1 MRFSSLSCVRSPELC
16 RLARGDCSPN
26 SNVNSRAGAAAQG
39 KDVDREF
46 EMKSKICGCF
56 SVSLEQSTTG
66 PIAKRAQRARLLLAG
81 WEIEG
86 GRYPVTANSNEKPRA
101 KRQGRPGREF
111 EGTRGEG
118 QRGWGGWGCGLK
130 LG

>member
-1 MRFSSLSCVRSPELC
+1 LQYLSLLLSNLSSSNAARPSARVRCYSQLQLRLQANAIRFSSLSCMRSRELC
-16 RLARGDCSPN
+16 RLARGDCSQN
-26 SNVNSRAGAAAQG
+26 SNVNSSAGAVAQG

-86 GRYPVTANSNEKPRA
+86 GRYPVTAN
-101 KRQGRPGREF
+101 
-111 EGTRGEG
+111 
-118 QRGWGGWGCGLK
+118 
-130 LG
+130 